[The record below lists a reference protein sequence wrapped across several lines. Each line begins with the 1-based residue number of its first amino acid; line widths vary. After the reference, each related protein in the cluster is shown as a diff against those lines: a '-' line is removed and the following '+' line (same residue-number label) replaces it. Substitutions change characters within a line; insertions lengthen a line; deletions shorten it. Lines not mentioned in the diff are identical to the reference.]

1 MSQKKR
7 GLGKGLS
14 ELGLN
19 ELLGD
24 LEAAPAAVAD
34 MQSESVSGSE
44 FSELAASGMGH
55 HDGDLRKLPI
65 DVIKPGKYQPRKVIS
80 ESELEALAASI
91 RNQGVI
97 QPIVVRPIENHQYE
111 IIAGERRWRA
121 ARLAELSYIPAL
133 VRDVSDEAA
142 LAMALIENI
151 QRKNLNAI
159 EEAQA
164 LQRLIDEFDMTH
176 QAAADAVG
184 KSRVNVTNLLRLL
197 KLNEDVRGLV
207 EKGHLEMGHAR
218 ALLTLDHE
226 AQSEIA
232 NIIVARALSVRET
245 EDLIRKMSGAPTKEA
260 VNPARRVVLKTLQEQ
275 IARKLGANVSIA
287 QNAKGRGK
295 IVIKYASEAELEG
308 ILGHLQ

>member
-24 LEAAPAAVAD
+24 LDAAPTAVAELPSSADQALD
-34 MQSESVSGSE
+34 MPVSS
-44 FSELAASGMGH
+44 AS
-55 HDGDLRKLPI
+55 HDGELRKLPI
-65 DVIKPGKYQPRKVIS
+65 EGVKPGKYQPRKTIS
-80 ESELEALAASI
+80 EDALEALATSI

-121 ARLAELSYIPAL
+121 AKLAELSYIPAL
-133 VRDVSDEAA
+133 VREVSDETA

-159 EEAQA
+159 EEAEA

-176 QAAADAVG
+176 QAVADAVG

-197 KLNEDVRGLV
+197 RLNSDVRELV

-218 ALLTLDHE
+218 ALLTLE
-226 AQSEIA
+226 EEVQNEVA

-245 EDLIRKMSGAPTKEA
+245 EDLIRRMSDTAEKPA
-260 VNPARRVVLKTLQEQ
+260 INPAKRVVLKTLQEQ
-275 IARKLGANVSIA
+275 IARKLGAKVSIA